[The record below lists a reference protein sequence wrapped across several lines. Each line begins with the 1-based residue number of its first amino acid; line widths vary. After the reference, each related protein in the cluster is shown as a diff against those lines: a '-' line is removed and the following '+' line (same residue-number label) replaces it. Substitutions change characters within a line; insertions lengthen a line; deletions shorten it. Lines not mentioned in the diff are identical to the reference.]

1 MDNRRIAGKRVFG
14 GVAFITLTAILVGG
28 NYFRRLMTD
37 AGAATA
43 DVALSG
49 ATIAW
54 WCLAAWL
61 AAALLRYVLHR
72 FLFPSDGQLKRREI
86 LSDLVSGLIY
96 LGALFGI
103 LKFAFHQPV
112 VGLVATSGIVA
123 VVLGLALQSTLADL
137 FSGIALNIEGP
148 FRAGDWIT
156 VDGASEG
163 EVIEINW
170 RATRLRDR
178 SGDITIIPNSS
189 IAKSCVTNHCLPR
202 RPHPASISI
211 DFDAQSSADTVT
223 EVLIAAVLK
232 GSHVLRDPPPEV
244 TVQRIRGRTV
254 SYSVTFYVVNFA
266 EIPSA
271 QSAALKQALSGIS
284 SSRLRL
290 SSPRTGASVA
300 PEAKPVT
307 TAMPME
313 TRTGR

>member
-14 GVAFITLTAILVGG
+14 GAAFITLTAILVGRS
-28 NYFRRLMTD
+28 YVRRLMTD
-37 AGAATA
+37 VGAETA
-43 DVALSG
+43 DVALG
-49 ATIAW
+49 AATIAW
-54 WCLAAWL
+54 WCIAAWL
-61 AAALLRYVLHR
+61 AAALFRYVLHR
-72 FLFPSDGQLKRREI
+72 VLFPSDGQLKRREI
-86 LSDLVSGLIY
+86 LSGLVTGLIY

-103 LKFAFHQPV
+103 LKFAFHQSV
-112 VGLVATSGIVA
+112 EGLLTTSGIVA

-156 VDGASEG
+156 VDGDNEG

-211 DFDAQSSADTVT
+211 DFEAQSSADTVT
-223 EVLIAAVLK
+223 EVLMAAVLK
-232 GSHVLRDPPPEV
+232 ASHVLRDPPPEV

-254 SYSVTFYVVNFA
+254 SYAVTFYVVNFA

-271 QSAALKQALSGIS
+271 QSDTLKQVLSDIS
-284 SSRLRL
+284 SAGLRL

-307 TAMPME
+307 AAAPPDI
-313 TRTGR
+313 RTGR